1 MGTKT
6 LHLNWF
12 IFYMNSYLNL
22 QAALNLLTKT
32 LSLELK
38 SSEIM
43 VVALH
48 PGWVRTDMGGPH
60 ARVSTEESVL
70 GILKLLPTL
79 QVSDTGKL
87 YEFTGREMA
96 W

>member
-1 MGTKT
+1 
-6 LHLNWF
+6 
-12 IFYMNSYLNL
+12 MNSCRPFLF

-38 SSEIM
+38 SSEIL

-60 ARVSTEESVL
+60 ASVTPEESVQ
-70 GILKLLPTL
+70 GILKLLPRL

-87 YEFTGREMA
+87 FEFTGREMA